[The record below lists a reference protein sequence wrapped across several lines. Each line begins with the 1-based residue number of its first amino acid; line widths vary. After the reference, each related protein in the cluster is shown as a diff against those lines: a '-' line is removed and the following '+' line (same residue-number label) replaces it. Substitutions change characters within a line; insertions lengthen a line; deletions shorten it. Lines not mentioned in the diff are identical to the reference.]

1 LIEAR
6 EERKRMNLAEKLKKK
21 RSTSAAPID
30 LNRFARHIKH
40 FELYG
45 S

>member
-6 EERKRMNLAEKLKKK
+6 EEKKRMNLVEKIKRK